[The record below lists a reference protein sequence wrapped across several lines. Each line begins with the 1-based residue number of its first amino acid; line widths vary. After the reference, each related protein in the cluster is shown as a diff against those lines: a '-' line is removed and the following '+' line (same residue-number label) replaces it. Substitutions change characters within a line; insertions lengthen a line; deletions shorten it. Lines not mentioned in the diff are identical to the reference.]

1 MPSDRL
7 FGPSLTT
14 PAMAAAV
21 SEMAWLT
28 AMLRFEAAL
37 ATVQARLELIPGTA
51 ATAIAA
57 ACDPARFD
65 VEEIGRA
72 AVMAATPVVPLVDAL
87 RREVGGEAAGFV
99 HYGATSQDV
108 LDTAMMLIAREALDL
123 MLVDL
128 SALASECAALAHRH
142 RDTQMAGRTLLQQA
156 RPISF
161 GFKAAMWLMGVV
173 EARRRLAAIR
183 SGGLAVQLGGPV
195 GTLDSFGQRAAE
207 LVTCLAREL
216 GLVDPTLPWHSTR
229 GRIAELGSALS
240 VAAGAAAKIA
250 LDLSLLAQT
259 EIGEV
264 AEAAGGR
271 SSAMPH
277 KRNPARAIEAR
288 SAFAGVTAQA
298 AILHAAMAGEH
309 ERSAGAW
316 QSEWPALSEAFRL
329 AAGAVG
335 RTREALEGLQV
346 DAGRMRDNLARLEGS
361 EQSEDLASAQ
371 TLIDR
376 ALAIYRS
383 EEAPR

>member
-1 MPSDRL
+1 
-7 FGPSLTT
+7 
-14 PAMAAAV
+14 MAAAV
-21 SEMAWLT
+21 SDTAWLT
-28 AMLRFEAAL
+28 AMLRFEATL
-37 ATVQARLELIPGTA
+37 ATVEARLDLIPRGA

-65 VEEIGRA
+65 VEDIGRA
-72 AVMAATPVVPLVDAL
+72 AVMAATPVVAMVDAL
-87 RREVGGEAAGFV
+87 RRGVGDEAAEFV

-108 LDTAMMLIAREALDL
+108 LDTAMMLIARDALDL
-123 MLVDL
+123 LLADL

-142 RDTQMAGRTLLQQA
+142 RDTHMAGRTLLQQA

-173 EARRRLAAIR
+173 DARRRLGAIR

-195 GTLDSFGQRAAE
+195 GTLDSFGPRAAE
-207 LVTCLAREL
+207 LMTCLAREL
-216 GLVDPTLPWHSTR
+216 GLVDPGVPWHSAR
-229 GRIAELGSALS
+229 GRIAELGSALCI
-240 VAAGAAAKIA
+240 AAGAAAKVA

-259 EIGEV
+259 EVGEV

-288 SAFAGVTAQA
+288 SAFTGVTAQA
-298 AILHAAMAGEH
+298 AILNAAMAGEH

-316 QSEWPALSEAFRL
+316 QSEWPAVSEAFRL

-346 DAGRMRDNLARLEGS
+346 DTGRMRENLAQLEGS
-361 EQSEDLASAQ
+361 GQATNLASAQ

-376 ALAIYRS
+376 ALAIYQS
-383 EEAPR
+383 EEATR

>member
-57 ACDPARFD
+57 ACDPERFD

-161 GFKAAMWLMGVV
+161 GFKAAMWLIGVV

-335 RTREALEGLQV
+335 RTREALQGLQV

>member
-37 ATVQARLELIPGTA
+37 ATVQARLELIPGSA
-51 ATAIAA
+51 ATAITA

-195 GTLDSFGQRAAE
+195 GTLDSFGPRAAE
-207 LVTCLAREL
+207 L
-216 GLVDPTLPWHSTR
+216 
-229 GRIAELGSALS
+229 ISALS
-240 VAAGAAAKIA
+240 VAAGAGAKIA

-298 AILHAAMAGEH
+298 AILHAAMVGEH

-361 EQSEDLASAQ
+361 EQSEGLASAQ

>member
-1 MPSDRL
+1 
-7 FGPSLTT
+7 
-14 PAMAAAV
+14 MAAAV

-37 ATVQARLELIPGTA
+37 AIVQARLELIPGTA

-57 ACDPARFD
+57 ACDPERFD

>member
-28 AMLRFEAAL
+28 AMLRFEAAV

-57 ACDPARFD
+57 ACDPERFD

-161 GFKAAMWLMGVV
+161 GFKAAMWLIGVV

-335 RTREALEGLQV
+335 RTREALQGLKV